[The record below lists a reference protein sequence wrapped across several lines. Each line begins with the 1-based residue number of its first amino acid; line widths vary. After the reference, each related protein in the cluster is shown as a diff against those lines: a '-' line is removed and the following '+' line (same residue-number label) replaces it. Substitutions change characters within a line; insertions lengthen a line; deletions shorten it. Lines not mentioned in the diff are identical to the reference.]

1 MLECHEIVLFSI
13 FKKGANSV
21 KYSIALKEFVDT
33 KELTTLFL
41 IKETVRNGK
50 TA

>member
-33 KELTTLFL
+33 IELTNNSVLN
-41 IKETVRNGK
+41 KRDC
-50 TA
+50 